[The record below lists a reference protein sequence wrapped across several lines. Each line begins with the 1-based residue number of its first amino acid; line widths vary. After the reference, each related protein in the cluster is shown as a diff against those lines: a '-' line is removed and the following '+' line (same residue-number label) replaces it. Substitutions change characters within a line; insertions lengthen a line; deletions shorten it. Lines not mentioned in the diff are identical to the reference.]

1 MSPIHRSLVVVI
13 VVVAMTSAIVW
24 RPRPKTRDVDQPA
37 FLDMPVQIGGWT
49 AQARVVDRLF
59 PIDRRSVESTER
71 VYENGERR
79 LWLAIVHYS
88 GASGADKRPALD
100 ALVPA
105 RTGATVSR
113 DAVTVPL
120 APDGGIPATRVALIT
135 AANTLTTWYWY
146 HLGSRAI
153 GDEYR
158 LRFWLAVNSIV
169 GRDQPLLLVRVAT
182 DDGVVPSDFIRA
194 MAPHLQRLTAHSE
207 RH

>member
-1 MSPIHRSLVVVI
+1 MSPIHRSLVVVL
-13 VVVAMTSAIVW
+13 VVVAVTSAIVSLPG
-24 RPRPKTRDVDQPA
+24 REARDVDQRA
-37 FLDMPVQIGGWT
+37 FLGLPVQIGGWT
-49 AQARVVDRLF
+49 AQAWVVDRLF
-59 PIDRRSVESTER
+59 PTDRRGVESIER
-71 VYENGERR
+71 VYEKGERR
-79 LWLAIVHYS
+79 LWLAIVRYS

-100 ALVPA
+100 ALVPE

-120 APDGGIPATRVALIT
+120 APDGGVPATRVALIT
-135 AANTLTTWYWY
+135 AAKTLTTWYWY

-158 LRFWLAVNSIV
+158 LRFWLAVDSIV

-194 MAPHLQRLTAHSE
+194 MAPHLQRLAAHSE